1 MDQQANTKTSS
12 ATAAARAA
20 LPLLVLLHE
29 MAAAELAQ
37 VTV

>member
-1 MDQQANTKTSS
+1 MDWQVSIKTSS
-12 ATAAARAA
+12 ATMAARAA

-29 MAAAELAQ
+29 MAAAEQAL